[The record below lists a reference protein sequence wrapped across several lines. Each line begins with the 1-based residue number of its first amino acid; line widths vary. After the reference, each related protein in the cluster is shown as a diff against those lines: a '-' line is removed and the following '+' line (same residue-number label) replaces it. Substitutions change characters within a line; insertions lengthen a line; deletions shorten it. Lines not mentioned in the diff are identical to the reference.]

1 MLWSTL
7 KPYYPDPGTF
17 IPSMV
22 IILKAWVEAF
32 TTWLEDEGNEEAVDR
47 MLGALK
53 DVQGLM
59 LALEVIVPPSSP
71 IFPPYCRYLGGKI
84 LTRKQIAPG
93 KEGKEQ
99 RPSTAWSS
107 KKSTF
112 LLLIPKA
119 EPSHA
124 STILAGFASNLLE
137 LFTQSP
143 SASPVLSSR
152 AAATAE
158 DPDHDS
164 WAHLSLDSPQSEPQ
178 FAPPRKPASSA
189 SPLGPNSESEYLPEI
204 SAIQRP
210 EEMTKKPPYWLIVRQ
225 EGKTRITVEAS
236 HGPSLVVLE
245 GWLRKWC
252 RGDTSRMNRVS
263 LCPSYAS
270 LSCYS
275 MAHFVLSRALSF
287 CYLLSPILLPVKE
300 KDADDEWELA
310 TSNRNQTPRIPLRT
324 RSHA

>member
-7 KPYYPDPGTF
+7 KPYYPDPATF

-53 DVQGLM
+53 SVQGLM
-59 LALEVIVPPSSP
+59 LALEVIVPPSSQ
-71 IFPPYCRYLGGKI
+71 ISPPYCRYLGGKI
-84 LTRKQIAPG
+84 LTRKQIAPA
-93 KEGKEQ
+93 KEQ
-99 RPSTAWSS
+99 RPTTAWST

-152 AAATAE
+152 AAAIAE

-189 SPLGPNSESEYLPEI
+189 SPLGPNSESDYLPEI

-225 EGKTRITVEAS
+225 EGKSRITVEAS
-236 HGPSLVVLE
+236 HGPSLIVLE

-252 RGDTSRMNRVS
+252 RGDTNRMNRVS
-263 LCPSYAS
+263 LCSSCSS
-270 LSCYS
+270 LSCYYL
-275 MAHFVLSRALSF
+275 AHSVSSLCF
-287 CYLLSPILLPVKE
+287 CYLLSPCLLSVKE
-300 KDADDEWELA
+300 K
-310 TSNRNQTPRIPLRT
+310 
-324 RSHA
+324 

>member
-32 TTWLEDEGNEEAVDR
+32 TTWLEDGGNGEAVDR

-53 DVQGLM
+53 GVQGLM

-71 IFPPYCRYLGGKI
+71 ISPPYCRYSGGKI

-93 KEGKEQ
+93 KEQ
-99 RPSTAWSS
+99 RPTTAWST

-124 STILAGFASNLLE
+124 STIIAGFASNLLE

-152 AAATAE
+152 VAATAE

-189 SPLGPNSESEYLPEI
+189 SPLGPNSESDYLPEI

-236 HGPSLVVLE
+236 HGPSLILLE

-252 RGDTSRMNRVS
+252 RGDTTRMNRVG
-263 LCPSYAS
+263 LCPSCS
-270 LSCYS
+270 LLSCYS
-275 MAHFVLSRALSF
+275 LAHSVRSRALCF
-287 CYLLSPILLPVKE
+287 CYLLSPFLLPRERK
-300 KDADDEWELA
+300 
-310 TSNRNQTPRIPLRT
+310 RC
-324 RSHA
+324 